1 VTLKKNIFYKTE
13 KNLEIIGY
21 KPRRNFKDTVRATC
35 NDILQKTNKILR
47 LRKEKN
53 SCQGRE
59 HATVYETHGQ
69 TIIFLRG

>member
-35 NDILQKTNKILR
+35 NDILLKTNNILR
-47 LRKEKN
+47 LRKEKK
-53 SCQGRE
+53 SYQVRE

-69 TIIFLRG
+69 TITFLRR